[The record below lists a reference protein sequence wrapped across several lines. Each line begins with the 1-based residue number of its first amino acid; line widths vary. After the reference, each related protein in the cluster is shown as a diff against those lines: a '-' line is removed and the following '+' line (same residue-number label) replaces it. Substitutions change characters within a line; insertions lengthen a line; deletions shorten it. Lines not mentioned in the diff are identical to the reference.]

1 MIALFVIQLTA
12 FALSLVLLSRWVNR
26 ILETRDWV
34 SPRYLPWV
42 SWGWCIYLVPYL
54 VGRWAAA
61 PVEALQYLYTAIAFG
76 VAIGGG
82 AGWLVARAR
91 AEPRRR
97 PPDPALGWPTVL
109 VILVFVAFMLGV
121 GPYLEFPT
129 DPLSYL
135 YGVQAW
141 EKARWLDYD
150 FYYAARVAAFVDH
163 WLLQPS
169 GVDHGDRTGLTIMSA
184 LMQGLLFWQVIRLG
198 TLLTGE
204 AMWGWLAGLL
214 SLGYFGYG
222 PISFYRYVVLSGP
235 MATYIVYLEGLALVV
250 AAFRSQ
256 EWRYLPL
263 LFPILLFGLTNH
275 PQEALLLLNAVA
287 GLALLLVLFRLRTL
301 RRGFRRLLFLGGAVS
316 VVGVVTLALVA
327 TPFEPRDIV
336 DPFYVSHL
344 STPLGGTLRYHTV
357 QLLDQMIGV
366 VGWSMMALGAGVLLL
381 NRPDSRLDIAAALTV
396 WPLLVLWNPV
406 AFEALARLMTIQTIH
421 RVLYGSPFWLLPV
434 VLLKHVV
441 ERLAKGQLARLGRW
455 VALGGLVLLVVA
467 SLIPTPPVSGKLL
480 HLAYRPDRR
489 LDGRNLRRV
498 VEYVRA
504 NAERACVDPFP
515 DPRFRP
521 IRRYVVSDPYV
532 NAYLQATGHFY
543 TVTER
548 REHHGYEA
556 PELRLTTALA
566 DDVDLRQFL
575 DFLRKNSVCYV
586 ILYLQRGA
594 PPSWLG
600 AVIGHWPADA
610 ARTER
615 YYSPRLI
622 EWVTGNPDAFE
633 LVFESP
639 PTRVYRVR

>member
-1 MIALFVIQLTA
+1 MIALFVVQLTA

-26 ILETRDWV
+26 ILESRDWV
-34 SPRYLPWV
+34 SRRYLPWV
-42 SWGWCIYLVPYL
+42 SWGWCVYLVPYL
-54 VGRWAAA
+54 VGRWAVA
-61 PVEALQYLYTAIAFG
+61 PVEGLRYLYVAIAFG
-76 VAIGGG
+76 VAVGGG

-91 AEPRRR
+91 GEPRRW
-97 PPDPALGWPTVL
+97 PPDPALGGPTVL
-109 VILVFVAFMLGV
+109 VVLVFVAFMVGV

-135 YGVQAW
+135 YGIQAW

-150 FYYAARVAAFVDH
+150 FYYAARAAAFVDH

-169 GVDHGDRTGLTIMSA
+169 GVEDGDRTGLTILSA

-214 SLGYFGYG
+214 SLGYFGFG
-222 PISFYRYVVLSGP
+222 PISFYRYVVFSGP
-235 MATYIVYLEGLALVV
+235 MAAYIAYLEGLVLLV

-263 LFPILLFGLTNH
+263 LFPILLFGLANH

-287 GLALLLVLFRLRTL
+287 GLTLLLVVFRLRTL
-301 RRGFRRLLFLGGAVS
+301 RPRFRRLLLLGAAVS
-316 VVGVVTLALVA
+316 VVVVPALIFVA
-327 TPFEPRDIV
+327 TPVDPRDV
-336 DPFYVSHL
+336 VSPFYVSHL
-344 STPLGGTLRYHTV
+344 SPPWGGTLRYHPA
-357 QLLDQMIGV
+357 QLLDQMVGV
-366 VGWSMMALGAGVLLL
+366 VGWSMMVLSAGVLLL
-381 NRPDSRLDIAAALTV
+381 NRPDWRLDIAAALTV
-396 WPLLVLWNPV
+396 WPLLVAWNPV
-406 AFEALARLMTIQTIH
+406 AYEALGRLMSIESIH
-421 RVLYGSPFWLLPV
+421 RILYGSPFWLFPV

-441 ERLAKGQLARLGRW
+441 ERLGKGARASLGRW
-455 VALGGLVLLVVA
+455 VALGVLALLLMA
-467 SLIPTPPVSGKLL
+467 SLIPTPPVNGKLL

-498 VEYVRA
+498 IEYLRA
-504 NAERACVDPFP
+504 NAEGACVDPIT
-515 DPRFRP
+515 DPRLRP

-543 TVTER
+543 TVTDR
-548 REHHGYEA
+548 RENPGYEA
-556 PELRLTTALA
+556 PDLGLTTRLPEEM
-566 DDVDLRQFL
+566 DLPQFL
-575 DFLRKNSVCYV
+575 AALRKNSVCYV
-586 ILYLQRGA
+586 ILYLQRDA

-600 AVIGHWPADA
+600 AIIGHWATDA

-622 EWVTGNPDAFE
+622 EWVTGDRDAFE
-633 LVFESP
+633 LVFERP